1 MSRKNAR
8 ELVVK
13 FLFQMEAREDDYKVL
28 VEDFLEDN
36 HMKAEDERFFMEN
49 VEGTVK
55 NLKEIDSLIQ
65 SKLVKWTINRIPK
78 VDLAVL
84 RNAIYE
90 LIYRADIPVSV
101 SINEAVDIAKKYGDD
116 ESGVFVNGILGNLVR
131 EKNINR

>member
-90 LIYRADIPVSV
+90 LIYRTDIPVSV